1 MLHTKA
7 LDHWP
12 LCSRGD
18 DFERF
23 YQAFSSECVAKNIQY
38 FLTKHNCFGYSK
50 EPSHCNVKITPPA
63 KSYLSVFSISGSLFH
78 VLPIK
83 MRYLVVSKKKNP
95 LFVRGWDRKIRPS

>member
-23 YQAFSSECVAKNIQY
+23 YQAFSSECVAKKQY
-38 FLTKHNCFGYSK
+38 FLTKQNVLGTRKNRLIVMLKLHHR
-50 EPSHCNVKITPPA
+50 PSRISA
-63 KSYLSVFSISGSLFH
+63 YSVFSGSLFH
-78 VLPIK
+78 VFTNKIALLSGEQEKESII
-83 MRYLVVSKKKNP
+83 
-95 LFVRGWDRKIRPS
+95 RKRMG